1 MKKCFLTLCA
11 LLAVS
16 ISCQSKEDNTNSGEG
31 TQSSTTQSQTTQPLP
46 PNTQLTQIVN
56 YQPTNEIFLNPE
68 RGFLTHQDQKSDS
81 WQLNANWV
89 REKRENEGLSL
100 VLTIYYMNEFREQP
114 ISESYLNRIR
124 NNMRAIREGGSKVVL
139 RFAYSYDQNDYNNGK
154 GDASWEWTEK
164 HLNQLAPIIKENAD
178 IIAVWESGF
187 VGVWGE
193 WYYTNHYTFKPADN
207 AQAYEPRKKV
217 LAKELSILPKDRMVS
232 VRYPKA
238 KLYTQNIGVGNA
250 LTAQT
255 AFSGSDLSR
264 IGFHNDCFLADDDD
278 TGTYHHI
285 QEHRN
290 YVANET
296 QYVVM
301 GGETCRPASG
311 YSSYAECSN
320 ALKDMATYHWSY
332 LNQDYYEGIL
342 NLWKNKCMDDIKR
355 RLGYRFVLT
364 EGKFNDNIKV
374 GGKLQLQL
382 KIKNEGFAAPFNP
395 RDVQIILTKKG
406 TGEKHIFKVNT
417 DPRRWAA
424 GSTTE
429 VGTEI
434 TLPKNLTAG
443 EYNVYL
449 NLPDPYKSLSTRPEY
464 SIRLAN
470 KEVWEPSTG
479 YNKIHSIKIKN

>member
-1 MKKCFLTLCA
+1 MKKCFLTLCT

-16 ISCQSKEDNTNSGEG
+16 ISCQSKEDDVNNGGG
-31 TQSSTTQSQTTQPLP
+31 TQSPTTQSQTTQPLP

-89 REKRENEGLSL
+89 REKRQNDGLSL
-100 VLTIYYMNEFREQP
+100 ILTIYYMNEFREQP

-139 RFAYSYDQNDYNNGK
+139 RFAYSYDENDYNNGK
-154 GDASWEWTEK
+154 GDASWQWTEK

-207 AQAYEPRKKV
+207 AQAYEPRKKL

-255 AFSGSDLSR
+255 AFTGSDLSR

-285 QEHRN
+285 QEHRK

-332 LNQDYYEGIL
+332 LNHDY
-342 NLWKNKCMDDIKR
+342 
-355 RLGYRFVLT
+355 F
-364 EGKFNDNIKV
+364 
-374 GGKLQLQL
+374 
-382 KIKNEGFAAPFNP
+382 
-395 RDVQIILTKKG
+395 
-406 TGEKHIFKVNT
+406 
-417 DPRRWAA
+417 
-424 GSTTE
+424 
-429 VGTEI
+429 
-434 TLPKNLTAG
+434 
-443 EYNVYL
+443 
-449 NLPDPYKSLSTRPEY
+449 
-464 SIRLAN
+464 
-470 KEVWEPSTG
+470 
-479 YNKIHSIKIKN
+479 

>member
-16 ISCQSKEDNTNSGEG
+16 ISCQSKEDNTNSGES

-89 REKRENEGLSL
+89 REKREKEGLSL

-139 RFAYSYDQNDYNNGK
+139 RFAYSYDENDYNKGK
-154 GDASWEWTEK
+154 GDASWQWTEK

-193 WYYTNHYTFKPADN
+193 WYYTNHYNFEPADN
-207 AQAYEPRKKV
+207 TQAYEPRKKV

-429 VGTEI
+429 VGAEI

-443 EYNVYL
+443 DYNVYL

-479 YNKIHSIKIKN
+479 YNKIHSIKIRN

>member
-16 ISCQSKEDNTNSGEG
+16 ISCQSKEDNTNSGES

-89 REKRENEGLSL
+89 REKREKEGLSL

-139 RFAYSYDQNDYNNGK
+139 RFAYSYDENDYNKGK
-154 GDASWEWTEK
+154 GDASWQWTEK

-193 WYYTNHYTFKPADN
+193 WYYTNHYNFEPADN
-207 AQAYEPRKKV
+207 TQAYEPRKKV

-332 LNQDYYEGIL
+332 LN
-342 NLWKNKCMDDIKR
+342 
-355 RLGYRFVLT
+355 
-364 EGKFNDNIKV
+364 
-374 GGKLQLQL
+374 
-382 KIKNEGFAAPFNP
+382 
-395 RDVQIILTKKG
+395 RDA
-406 TGEKHIFKVNT
+406 F
-417 DPRRWAA
+417 
-424 GSTTE
+424 
-429 VGTEI
+429 
-434 TLPKNLTAG
+434 
-443 EYNVYL
+443 
-449 NLPDPYKSLSTRPEY
+449 
-464 SIRLAN
+464 
-470 KEVWEPSTG
+470 
-479 YNKIHSIKIKN
+479 

>member
-46 PNTQLTQIVN
+46 PNNQLSQTVH

-89 REKRENEGLSL
+89 REKRQNDGLSL
-100 VLTIYYMNEFREQP
+100 ILTIYYMNEFREQP

-139 RFAYSYDQNDYNNGK
+139 RFAYSYNEDDYNKGK
-154 GDASWEWTEK
+154 GDASWQWTEK

-193 WYYTNHYTFKPADN
+193 WYYTNHYNFEPADN

-285 QEHRN
+285 QEHRK

-342 NLWKNKCMDDIKR
+342 NLWKNKCMDEIKR
-355 RLGYRFVLT
+355 HLGYRFVLT
-364 EGKFNDNIKV
+364 QAKFNENIKV
-374 GGKLQLQL
+374 GGKLQIALNV
-382 KIKNEGFAAPFNP
+382 KNEGFAAPFNP
-395 RDVQIILTKKG
+395 RDVQIVLTKKG
-406 TGEKHIFKVNT
+406 TAEKHIFKVNT

-449 NLPDPYKSLSTRPEY
+449 NLPDPYKSLSSRPEY

-470 KEVWEPSTG
+470 KEVWEPQTG
-479 YNKIHSIKIKN
+479 YNKIHTIKIKN

>member
-1 MKKCFLTLCA
+1 M
-11 LLAVS
+11 S
-16 ISCQSKEDNTNSGEG
+16 
-31 TQSSTTQSQTTQPLP
+31 
-46 PNTQLTQIVN
+46 
-56 YQPTNEIFLNPE
+56 
-68 RGFLTHQDQKSDS
+68 
-81 WQLNANWV
+81 
-89 REKRENEGLSL
+89 
-100 VLTIYYMNEFREQP
+100 FREQP

-139 RFAYSYDQNDYNNGK
+139 RFAYSYDENDYNKGK
-154 GDASWEWTEK
+154 GDASWQWTEK

-255 AFSGSDLSR
+255 AFTGSDLSR

-382 KIKNEGFAAPFNP
+382 KIK
-395 RDVQIILTKKG
+395 K
-406 TGEKHIFKVNT
+406 
-417 DPRRWAA
+417 
-424 GSTTE
+424 
-429 VGTEI
+429 
-434 TLPKNLTAG
+434 
-443 EYNVYL
+443 
-449 NLPDPYKSLSTRPEY
+449 
-464 SIRLAN
+464 
-470 KEVWEPSTG
+470 
-479 YNKIHSIKIKN
+479 

>member
-16 ISCQSKEDNTNSGEG
+16 ISCQSKEDNTNSGES

-89 REKRENEGLSL
+89 REKREKEGLSL

-139 RFAYSYDQNDYNNGK
+139 RFAYSYDENDYNKGK
-154 GDASWEWTEK
+154 GDASWQWTEK

-193 WYYTNHYTFKPADN
+193 WYYTNHYNFEPADN
-207 AQAYEPRKKV
+207 TQAYEPRKKV

-255 AFSGSDLSR
+255 AFTGSDLSR

-429 VGTEI
+429 VGAEI

-470 KEVWEPSTG
+470 KEVWEPSIG

>member
-31 TQSSTTQSQTTQPLP
+31 TQSSTTQSQTTQPLL

-89 REKRENEGLSL
+89 REKREKEGLSL

-139 RFAYSYDQNDYNNGK
+139 RFAYSYDENDYNKGK
-154 GDASWEWTEK
+154 GDASWQWTEK

-193 WYYTNHYTFKPADN
+193 WYYTNHYNFEPADN

-255 AFSGSDLSR
+255 AFTGSDLSR

-449 NLPDPYKSLSTRPEY
+449 NLPDPYKNLSTRPEY

-470 KEVWEPSTG
+470 KEVWEPQTG
-479 YNKIHSIKIKN
+479 YNKIHTIKIRN

>member
-31 TQSSTTQSQTTQPLP
+31 TQTSTTQSQTTQPLP

-81 WQLNANWV
+81 WELNANWV
-89 REKRENEGLSL
+89 REKREKEGLSL

-139 RFAYSYDQNDYNNGK
+139 RFAYSYDENDYNKGK
-154 GDASWEWTEK
+154 GDASWQWTEK

-193 WYYTNHYTFKPADN
+193 WYYTNHYNFEPADN
-207 AQAYEPRKKV
+207 TQAYEPRKKV

-255 AFSGSDLSR
+255 AFTGSDLSR

-424 GSTTE
+424 GNTTE
-429 VGTEI
+429 VGAEI

-470 KEVWEPSTG
+470 KEVWEPQTG
-479 YNKIHSIKIKN
+479 YNKIHTIKIRN

>member
-16 ISCQSKEDNTNSGEG
+16 ISCQSKEDNTNSGES

-89 REKRENEGLSL
+89 REKREKEGLSL

-139 RFAYSYDQNDYNNGK
+139 RFAYSYDENDYNKGK
-154 GDASWEWTEK
+154 GDASWQWTEK

-193 WYYTNHYTFKPADN
+193 WYYTNHYNFEPADN
-207 AQAYEPRKKV
+207 TQAYEPRKKV

-255 AFSGSDLSR
+255 AFTGSDLSR

-429 VGTEI
+429 VGAEI

-470 KEVWEPSTG
+470 KEVWEPQTG
-479 YNKIHSIKIKN
+479 YNKIHTIKIRN

>member
-16 ISCQSKEDNTNSGEG
+16 ISCQSKEDNTNSGES

-89 REKRENEGLSL
+89 REKREKEGLSL

-139 RFAYSYDQNDYNNGK
+139 RFAYSYDENDYNKGK
-154 GDASWEWTEK
+154 GDASWQWTEK

-193 WYYTNHYTFKPADN
+193 WYYTNHYNFEPADN
-207 AQAYEPRKKV
+207 TQAYEPRKKV

-285 QEHRN
+285 QEHRK

-364 EGKFNDNIKV
+364 QAKFNENITV
-374 GGKLQLQL
+374 GGKLQIALNV
-382 KIKNEGFAAPFNP
+382 KNEGFAAPFNP
-395 RDVQIILTKKG
+395 REVQIVLTKKG

-434 TLPKNLTAG
+434 NLPKNLTAG

-470 KEVWEPSTG
+470 KEVWEPQTG
-479 YNKIHSIKIKN
+479 YNKIHTIKIKN

>member
-1 MKKCFLTLCA
+1 MKKYLLTFFV
-11 LLAVS
+11 LLTTI
-16 ISCQSKEDNTNSGEG
+16 ISCQSKEDDVNNGGG
-31 TQSSTTQSQTTQPLP
+31 TQSPTTQSQTTQPLP

-81 WQLNANWV
+81 WELNANWV
-89 REKRENEGLSL
+89 REKREKEGLSL

-139 RFAYSYDQNDYNNGK
+139 RFAYSYDENDYNKGK
-154 GDASWEWTEK
+154 GDASWRWTEK

-178 IIAVWESGF
+178 IIAVWEAGF

-193 WYYTNHYTFKPADN
+193 WYYTNHYNFEPADN

-255 AFSGSDLSR
+255 AFTGSDLSR

-429 VGTEI
+429 VGAEI

-470 KEVWEPSTG
+470 KEVWEPQTG
-479 YNKIHSIKIKN
+479 YNKIHTIKIRN

>member
-31 TQSSTTQSQTTQPLP
+31 TQTSTTQSQTTQPLP

-81 WQLNANWV
+81 WELNANWV
-89 REKRENEGLSL
+89 REKREKEGLSL

-139 RFAYSYDQNDYNNGK
+139 RFAYSYDENDYNKGK
-154 GDASWEWTEK
+154 GDASWRWTEK

-193 WYYTNHYTFKPADN
+193 WYYTNHYPFKPADN
-207 AQAYEPRKKV
+207 TQAYEPRKKV

-255 AFSGSDLSR
+255 AFTGSDLSR

-424 GSTTE
+424 GNTTE
-429 VGTEI
+429 VGAEI

-470 KEVWEPSTG
+470 KEVWEPQTG
-479 YNKIHSIKIKN
+479 YNKIHTIKIRN

>member
-1 MKKCFLTLCA
+1 MKKCFLTLYA

-16 ISCQSKEDNTNSGEG
+16 ISCQSKEDTSNNGEG
-31 TQSSTTQSQTTQPLP
+31 TQTSTTQSQTTQPLP

-56 YQPTNEIFLNPE
+56 YQPTNEIFINPE

-81 WQLNANWV
+81 WLLNADWV
-89 REKRENEGLSL
+89 REKREKEGLSL
-100 VLTIYYMNEFREQP
+100 VLTIYYMNEFREKL
-114 ISESYLNRIR
+114 ISETFLNRIR

-139 RFAYSYDQNDYNNGK
+139 RFAYSYDQNDYYKGK
-154 GDASWEWTEK
+154 GDTSWQWTEK
-164 HLNQLAPIIKENAD
+164 HLNQLTPIIKENAD

-193 WYYTNHYTFKPADN
+193 WYYTNHYGFEPADN
-207 AQAYEPRKKV
+207 PQAYELRKNLLDKQ
-217 LAKELSILPKDRMVS
+217 LSILPKDRMVS

-285 QEHRN
+285 LEHRK

-296 QYVVM
+296 QFVVM
-301 GGETCRPASG
+301 GGETCQPASG
-311 YSSYAECSN
+311 YSSYAECDN
-320 ALKDMATYHWSY
+320 ALKDMAIYHWSY

-364 EGKFNDNIKV
+364 EGKFNENIKV

-382 KIKNEGFAAPFNP
+382 KIKNEGFTAPFNP
-395 RDVQIILTKKG
+395 RDVQIVLTKKG
-406 TGEKHIFKVNT
+406 TAEKHIFKVNT

-424 GSTTE
+424 GNTTE
-429 VGTEI
+429 VGAEI

-443 EYNVYL
+443 DYNVYL

-470 KEVWEPSTG
+470 KEVWEPQTG
-479 YNKIHSIKIKN
+479 YNKIHTIKIRN